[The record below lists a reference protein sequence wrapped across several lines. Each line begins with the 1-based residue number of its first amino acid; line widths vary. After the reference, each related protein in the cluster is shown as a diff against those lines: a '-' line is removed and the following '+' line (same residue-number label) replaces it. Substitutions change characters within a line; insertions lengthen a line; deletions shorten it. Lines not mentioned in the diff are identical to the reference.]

1 MGIALLTLTSQEQK
15 LLEKLGVILLVLFG
29 SRAQNSTHT
38 ESDYDFG
45 VLPQHPPQSFSE
57 KDIYDGLYDLLSA
70 KINQL
75 VDIDIVVLRDA
86 PMELQYHVSKYGV
99 VLYEKSPQV
108 FAEFR
113 EQVMNKYADF
123 APLRSIFQNA
133 TLSRI

>member
-1 MGIALLTLTSQEQK
+1 MKTVLLTLTPQEQMHLK
-15 LLEKLGVILLVLFG
+15 KLGVTLLVLFG
-29 SRAQNSTHT
+29 SRAQNSTHAK
-38 ESDYDFG
+38 SDYDFG
-45 VLPQHPPQSFSE
+45 VLCEHSSQPFSE
-57 KDIYDGLYDLLSA
+57 KNIYDELYDLLSA

-75 VDIDIVVLRDA
+75 VDIDIVFLRDA

-99 VLYEKSPQV
+99 VLFEKSPQV
-108 FAEFR
+108 FADFR